1 MYTPAFL
8 LLCLEQ
14 KDRSLE
20 EHLDNF
26 LLLAPLTHYPD
37 SSLQEPA
44 TSGMTERNI
53 GTETE
58 PSVSDQVCEFAVTI
72 AEGDSVEDEG
82 LEGSP
87 AHTPATE
94 SEFQASTMDCYD
106 FVEDSLPQLIPPET
120 IISILDEMVPPSL
133 PLPPPLQNPDN
144 DFVCSSPSTIQ
155 PVLQPTTL
163 PATQPSLSHIMP
175 SALHQPPLS
184 GVATPGACCEPA
196 SGDEDSAAPPL
207 ASGHV
212 VTPRLI
218 VLTPPPLLLPPSSTA
233 VTIERSAPLD
243 SLGPATPPG
252 SDIAITSPRTYGS
265 FEFLRPSTPTA
276 PMGTA
281 FPQTPP
287 RPSVVPAPP
296 QPSGTLLLPRG
307 VVAATPSRTSRPSAS
322 LRSFGSLSSPQDPS
336 TSAALLPRLPKV
348 VWSDSPP
355 RLLPPATPPWVAV
368 LAVAWSN
375 IWTPLLKATH
385 WISPPSAPPWTP
397 ALRLLP
403 VSHPPPEPPP
413 TPSSASHLH
422 LPLSTARGRAFPG
435 GGDMLHVHSVLDSFW
450 TCCCS
455 ISRH

>member
-14 KDRSLE
+14 KDCSLE

-26 LLLAPLTHYPD
+26 LLLAPLTQYPD
-37 SSLQEPA
+37 SSLCNFLFAGLNTATKALLSGEGPRGSFSEYVEWVLASCGLSMTVDFCDNDASPTPTPVPSQEPSDGVERQRDPTEDREPASTAMQEPA
-44 TSGMTERNI
+44 TSGTTERNI

-94 SEFQASTMDCYD
+94 SEFQARTMDCCD
-106 FVEDSLPQLIPPET
+106 FGEDSLPQLIPPET

-144 DFVCSSPSTIQ
+144 DFFCFSPSAIQ

-163 PATQPSLSHIMP
+163 PATQPLLSYITP

-243 SLGPATPPG
+243 SLGPATLPG

-265 FEFLRPSTPTA
+265 FEFL
-276 PMGTA
+276 
-281 FPQTPP
+281 
-287 RPSVVPAPP
+287 
-296 QPSGTLLLPRG
+296 
-307 VVAATPSRTSRPSAS
+307 
-322 LRSFGSLSSPQDPS
+322 
-336 TSAALLPRLPKV
+336 
-348 VWSDSPP
+348 
-355 RLLPPATPPWVAV
+355 
-368 LAVAWSN
+368 
-375 IWTPLLKATH
+375 
-385 WISPPSAPPWTP
+385 
-397 ALRLLP
+397 
-403 VSHPPPEPPP
+403 
-413 TPSSASHLH
+413 
-422 LPLSTARGRAFPG
+422 
-435 GGDMLHVHSVLDSFW
+435 
-450 TCCCS
+450 
-455 ISRH
+455 